1 MSVFKVRD
9 AFLALTYEQQGWIVE
24 EWMERKPAEPVAAP
38 AAAPIGF
45 VAAPKVSVVPA
56 VRSRKVRTRRLVDP
70 AHVEK
75 IKEMIETGFT
85 ASEISRFMARH
96 YPGIRSELAWEAQVR
111 IATKSMK
118 KALEV

>member
-9 AFLALTYEQQGWIVE
+9 AFLALTYEQQAMIVDD
-24 EWMERKPAEPVAAP
+24 WMERKPAEAVAAP
-38 AAAPIGF
+38 VATSTGF
-45 VAAPKVSVVPA
+45 AAAPKVSAIPA

-75 IKEMIETGFT
+75 IKEMIGTGFT

-96 YPGIRSELAWEAQVR
+96 YPGIRSELAWEAQAR
-111 IATKSMK
+111 IANRSTK
-118 KALEV
+118 KASEV